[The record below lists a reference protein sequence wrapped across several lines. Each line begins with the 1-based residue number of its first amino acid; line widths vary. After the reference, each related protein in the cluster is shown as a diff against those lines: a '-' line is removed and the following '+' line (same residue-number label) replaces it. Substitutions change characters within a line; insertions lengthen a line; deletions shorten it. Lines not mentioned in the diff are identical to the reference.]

1 MEFQVGASHERLGGY
16 PAKFD
21 MEFRPFAT
29 LHHDPTASPTRV
41 LQERC
46 GNRRDGPLDGPRLQ
60 RAYDLFEKTEANFLA
75 NVRRG
80 RFKALTKKLPEVLND
95 SRKLWRHLWRCKEF
109 MKYRQR

>member
-1 MEFQVGASHERLGGY
+1 MEFQVVALLMG
-16 PAKFD
+16 
-21 MEFRPFAT
+21 
-29 LHHDPTASPTRV
+29 
-41 LQERC
+41 
-46 GNRRDGPLDGPRLQ
+46 RDCRGPMI
-60 RAYDLFEKTEANFLA
+60 YFEKTEANFLA